1 MNIDAGSFF
10 ILVGT
15 LAAGGG
21 AGYFASQKHVFEPRP
36 VAAPTPRELPP
47 PATVSAPIASVAVP
61 AKPAPPPC
69 DDAVGSPGTCP
80 PPGYS
85 ADESGCGA
93 LPTKRCN
100 DFKLAMKPRVA
111 ERAVACL
118 NALKPGERCDPAR
131 LNLCGHVA
139 LMSACQEAEDAD
151 KDAADAIT
159 SGLTAVCQ
167 TVLQECIATPFGPTL
182 RDCRATLS
190 GMSEAGRSKMA
201 LCMKTH
207 CTDKGLL
214 NCEALVDVK

>member
-15 LAAGGG
+15 LAAGGAG
-21 AGYFASQKHVFEPRP
+21 GYFASQKHVFD
-36 VAAPTPRELPP
+36 APP
-47 PATVSAPIASVAVP
+47 PAPPPKVTEAPSAAPPSPSIAAP
-61 AKPAPPPC
+61 AKPAAPVC
-69 DDAVGSPGTCP
+69 DDVAGVPGACP

-85 ADESGCGA
+85 AEEGGCGG

-100 DFKLAMKPRVA
+100 DFKQAMKPKVA

-118 NALKPGERCDPAR
+118 NALTPAERCDPMR
-131 LNLCGHVA
+131 LNLCGHQS
-139 LMSACQEAEDAD
+139 LMNACQEPEDTD
-151 KDAADAIT
+151 RDVIDAAA
-159 SGLTAVCQ
+159 GGVTAVCQ
-167 TVLQECIATPFGPTL
+167 TVLQECGAAPLGPTL

-190 GMSEAGRSKMA
+190 GMSDLGRSKMA

-214 NCEALVDVK
+214 HCEALMDVK